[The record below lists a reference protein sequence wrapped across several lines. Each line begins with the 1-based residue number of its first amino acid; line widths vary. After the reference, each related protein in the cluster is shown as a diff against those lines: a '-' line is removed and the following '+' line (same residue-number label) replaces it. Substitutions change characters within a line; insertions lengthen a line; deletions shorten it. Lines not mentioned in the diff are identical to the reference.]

1 MTSATLA
8 QSPGNKVLTVRQA
21 AFSAKTLGQKTPW
34 PSAANLITITLNS
47 NVPLF
52 GSEVRCVTNITIS
65 GFDGACISGDDLQ
78 VQGGI
83 FSTVSWHPETSSILM
98 RVAGAIGGPNAQ
110 PITFSFAATNPFEA
124 QPSPLIE
131 IQADGIPIPRSRMAK
146 DSAIPTNSDD
156 AGVGSPNGAIFD
168 ASARDAEPLLVHA
181 PAFRVRNVGQSTPY
195 PGANNTLGV
204 TISPNVDIDV
214 GSVMMISQLTNTD
227 GTRAAPTGP
236 ISLFDGDTHPNG
248 KSTLDDPAY
257 FAASTGGAAG
267 QGFWDQDEGTL
278 TLYVV
283 SRLTAGSFYS
293 FKFILKN
300 ALCAQ
305 DAQPVCIRAR
315 NLRVGCEVGGLIP
328 RRRMNPDLTT
338 LLPAFK
344 AAQGDAAPLLVF
356 QPRIIVSSMIHSTPW
371 PSVNNTITVT
381 FATNVPLLI
390 SAFAPKITLSG
401 LIQTGTV
408 DTMSL
413 ALTIQ
418 DGLGNVSSVSGEW
431 DQGAGKLV
439 FAPAEDMTA
448 GDNYTIS
455 FELQNRHCQQDAP
468 VVTAGISGACF
479 PSAQM
484 DAMPATH
491 CNVETEPLQVLGG
504 PCDGQ
509 SSSAIF
515 TLKNI
520 SQSTPYPGC
529 NNTITVQVMMS
540 IPLSYEQD
548 AGIRI
553 GFDTG
558 MVIGLP
564 GGDVPLGGDS
574 RERFF
579 GSLANETAKALWDSD
594 DHILT
599 LMVAQGQNLDPCVQY
614 NITFDVVNPL
624 MVGPPGS
631 AAASQAILQE
641 AETVHISAF
650 SSLGEMI
657 GASAMSVD
665 TTSDLELPGTT
676 ILDRS
681 PLRVHVPKFFVKNIG
696 QSSPYPGGS
705 NLLSVTISAN
715 VDLKSGS
722 IIFIKELDEAIAAP
736 GDIALQGT
744 HADFF
749 QSLDGTGSHASWDD
763 CDKALILKVAT
774 DLGCAGDNYTFAFEV
789 MNPLEPQVCA
799 DVLINAT
806 EIANPA
812 VFEDQGQPS
821 KVSITQDQ
829 SYDDK
834 SDGLAMALDEI
845 SLLEDIDGA
854 MPGDACPMTVW
865 SAAFV
870 VKDIGQSN
878 PYPCGL
884 NTLTATIATNVPIW
898 ASIQYPGRS
907 VIKPSIIISE
917 IVGAVRDDADAT
929 GEAVIKLSSTYTS
942 QLVSEMSSQRYTND
956 TFLFTDQSGSLNNS
970 ATWQRMINRPA
981 AHSQLVLYLNESSVE
996 CCVPGPKRLR
1006 VTFSF
1011 TVYNPAEAQSPS
1023 RAVSISAAGLP
1034 ITSSAMR
1041 EGLDSAA
1048 PMHVE
1053 QASMTLANIAQEHAK
1068 PCAENTITVSLQTDI
1083 ILYARCSPK
1092 ILLTELTGL
1101 YESRLAL
1108 TDVTTVETVNATRNE
1123 SLLQWRVQGTTI
1135 HPWQV
1140 DWLAGNLTR
1149 NHTRTMMR
1157 VQTFCRLDETRT
1169 TCNQGEGYKVG
1180 LQARPWYQDWSS
1192 WVYFDYTGPMPVD
1205 WHITLTEAGFTFAW
1219 EGEAHRIFKH
1229 PRNMQFAETQINLA
1243 DVDDVTVT
1251 SCIECPTSRTSV
1263 TKRLAIQAVNG
1274 GQPANLASFAIW
1286 KNESL
1291 PDGDDFASLEV
1302 AITASEVPVDTVLIF
1317 QFSLDNPSDP
1327 TSPDF
1332 APTAE
1337 ITGIGMRNVTM
1348 QRPLDPER
1356 WPITVGR
1363 AHFERAEIVQSAP
1376 FPFAENT
1383 LSVTLAT
1390 SSEIASTCNTR
1401 VIITGLD
1408 GACFA
1413 SISGSGVVPLTGPAA
1428 NLFDYSLPS
1437 ALNNSGHARALW
1449 DDEDKE
1455 LSFFVAGSGLQ
1466 GQIPYTFSIVVRNPP
1481 YAQLSPSINIS
1492 ATGIPIQQTAMLRN
1506 PNRIKPAG
1514 IFGAIPSEAEPLHV
1528 RGFGDATSFIVKK
1541 IGQSNANPGESNVLT
1556 VTLNMNLPLTSS
1568 SPASS
1573 ITISGLR
1580 GAEAPDGPMAL
1591 TTNAGSFE
1599 GDWYDREKQ
1608 LRLEVLAATTP
1619 GQEYIISF
1627 TVTNAKVAQSSPSVF
1642 IQTGGIV
1649 IQPAAMDTDDVGR
1662 LTTKDDLGN
1671 TVSTVEGATAPLFIL
1686 GPRLIKKFVHQ
1697 TGGSAWPGQ
1706 SNVLTFSFTPT
1717 VPLVPAPGGRSSVII
1732 SGLKGVDR
1740 QSGTVPIA
1748 GASAGKFTDCD
1759 TLNTTTCSAQQG
1771 AWDAVS
1777 QKLTLNVYSTLNAFE
1792 DLSISFSFDNALEG
1806 QEPPDLQV
1814 AVTTNNDADIRGL
1827 MRTEY
1832 NWTQQDGGDHTV
1844 SSAQMDAY
1852 FVNDM
1857 VQVAQTAVDGLQD
1870 SSTLEDGNVLTKTEG
1885 LGLKYEGILVIE
1897 EPGEYTFGVVGD
1909 DSTDLAVD
1917 GQVVASR
1924 SDSTW
1929 DVTSAQG
1936 NPTSRTV
1943 TLGRGQHSFRARC
1956 LQNEDGLGVKAYWKT
1971 PSASTAFVLIPDSA
1985 FRIEID
1991 VLELPPQDFGVPTNV
2006 AGTDDMALLIYRSAS
2021 FNVKAIAQSTP
2032 IPGATNTI
2040 TVSFQPQF
2048 PLTGDMNST
2057 ITISGLLG
2065 SVTPDATMAL
2075 LDASALFN
2083 ATAQWAAKTGTL
2095 TLRVSPGETVPSD
2108 SVTVVKFDLDN
2119 PTIPQTGPSMIQIS
2133 ATGDVPISAA
2143 SMTRGVGDESPLMV
2157 VASSFTVASIGQSS
2171 STPGAVNTITVTLQP
2186 DIILS
2191 RSRGS
2196 TITLHGIKGSDTPS
2210 TAALPLNISTPDSG
2224 APVFS
2229 SPMPDIAV
2237 SFSANC
2243 KLQDD
2248 KIELLDDSETDFTGA
2263 ILYFNTPEP
2272 GPLNCSSRWTKV
2284 DSYDVST
2291 RCATLTVTSGSWTD
2305 GLAKCNNLGTVNR
2318 VEVVDGGT
2326 GYKSGAAIIG
2336 DGATGSGLAGV
2347 CAVDSDSGRILSVT
2361 LSNEGAGYTDDTT
2374 ISCPA
2379 ACSMSTCGRA
2389 EIEAYGGHLALSMVQ
2404 RYVTVSAGMWD
2415 QLSGTLELR
2424 VHEELST
2431 TSPTVFS
2438 FDVRNSFT
2446 PQGAS
2451 EVWLMAGGQT
2461 PIGSTAMNGSTML
2474 IEGTNSTATATCACA
2489 PSGSDSDCTCTTSF
2503 TDLPTGRGVY
2513 ALMAELQCN
2522 GASDVVVKVNDV
2534 ALDSDV
2540 VTQPP
2545 RACKDSCTNY
2555 HLLFEWRNVASS
2567 VDADGV
2573 LELSVDAS
2581 SVATDYCGGGD
2592 NLKVLFTLYY

>member
-1 MTSATLA
+1 
-8 QSPGNKVLTVRQA
+8 
-21 AFSAKTLGQKTPW
+21 
-34 PSAANLITITLNS
+34 
-47 NVPLF
+47 
-52 GSEVRCVTNITIS
+52 
-65 GFDGACISGDDLQ
+65 
-78 VQGGI
+78 
-83 FSTVSWHPETSSILM
+83 
-98 RVAGAIGGPNAQ
+98 
-110 PITFSFAATNPFEA
+110 
-124 QPSPLIE
+124 
-131 IQADGIPIPRSRMAK
+131 
-146 DSAIPTNSDD
+146 
-156 AGVGSPNGAIFD
+156 
-168 ASARDAEPLLVHA
+168 
-181 PAFRVRNVGQSTPY
+181 
-195 PGANNTLGV
+195 
-204 TISPNVDIDV
+204 
-214 GSVMMISQLTNTD
+214 
-227 GTRAAPTGP
+227 
-236 ISLFDGDTHPNG
+236 
-248 KSTLDDPAY
+248 
-257 FAASTGGAAG
+257 
-267 QGFWDQDEGTL
+267 
-278 TLYVV
+278 
-283 SRLTAGSFYS
+283 
-293 FKFILKN
+293 
-300 ALCAQ
+300 
-305 DAQPVCIRAR
+305 
-315 NLRVGCEVGGLIP
+315 
-328 RRRMNPDLTT
+328 
-338 LLPAFK
+338 
-344 AAQGDAAPLLVF
+344 
-356 QPRIIVSSMIHSTPW
+356 
-371 PSVNNTITVT
+371 
-381 FATNVPLLI
+381 
-390 SAFAPKITLSG
+390 
-401 LIQTGTV
+401 
-408 DTMSL
+408 
-413 ALTIQ
+413 
-418 DGLGNVSSVSGEW
+418 
-431 DQGAGKLV
+431 
-439 FAPAEDMTA
+439 
-448 GDNYTIS
+448 
-455 FELQNRHCQQDAP
+455 
-468 VVTAGISGACF
+468 
-479 PSAQM
+479 
-484 DAMPATH
+484 
-491 CNVETEPLQVLGG
+491 
-504 PCDGQ
+504 
-509 SSSAIF
+509 
-515 TLKNI
+515 
-520 SQSTPYPGC
+520 
-529 NNTITVQVMMS
+529 
-540 IPLSYEQD
+540 
-548 AGIRI
+548 
-553 GFDTG
+553 
-558 MVIGLP
+558 
-564 GGDVPLGGDS
+564 
-574 RERFF
+574 
-579 GSLANETAKALWDSD
+579 
-594 DHILT
+594 
-599 LMVAQGQNLDPCVQY
+599 
-614 NITFDVVNPL
+614 
-624 MVGPPGS
+624 
-631 AAASQAILQE
+631 
-641 AETVHISAF
+641 
-650 SSLGEMI
+650 
-657 GASAMSVD
+657 
-665 TTSDLELPGTT
+665 
-676 ILDRS
+676 
-681 PLRVHVPKFFVKNIG
+681 
-696 QSSPYPGGS
+696 
-705 NLLSVTISAN
+705 
-715 VDLKSGS
+715 
-722 IIFIKELDEAIAAP
+722 
-736 GDIALQGT
+736 
-744 HADFF
+744 
-749 QSLDGTGSHASWDD
+749 
-763 CDKALILKVAT
+763 
-774 DLGCAGDNYTFAFEV
+774 
-789 MNPLEPQVCA
+789 
-799 DVLINAT
+799 
-806 EIANPA
+806 
-812 VFEDQGQPS
+812 
-821 KVSITQDQ
+821 
-829 SYDDK
+829 
-834 SDGLAMALDEI
+834 
-845 SLLEDIDGA
+845 
-854 MPGDACPMTVW
+854 
-865 SAAFV
+865 
-870 VKDIGQSN
+870 
-878 PYPCGL
+878 
-884 NTLTATIATNVPIW
+884 
-898 ASIQYPGRS
+898 
-907 VIKPSIIISE
+907 
-917 IVGAVRDDADAT
+917 
-929 GEAVIKLSSTYTS
+929 
-942 QLVSEMSSQRYTND
+942 
-956 TFLFTDQSGSLNNS
+956 
-970 ATWQRMINRPA
+970 
-981 AHSQLVLYLNESSVE
+981 
-996 CCVPGPKRLR
+996 
-1006 VTFSF
+1006 
-1011 TVYNPAEAQSPS
+1011 
-1023 RAVSISAAGLP
+1023 
-1034 ITSSAMR
+1034 
-1041 EGLDSAA
+1041 
-1048 PMHVE
+1048 
-1053 QASMTLANIAQEHAK
+1053 
-1068 PCAENTITVSLQTDI
+1068 
-1083 ILYARCSPK
+1083 
-1092 ILLTELTGL
+1092 
-1101 YESRLAL
+1101 
-1108 TDVTTVETVNATRNE
+1108 
-1123 SLLQWRVQGTTI
+1123 
-1135 HPWQV
+1135 
-1140 DWLAGNLTR
+1140 
-1149 NHTRTMMR
+1149 
-1157 VQTFCRLDETRT
+1157 
-1169 TCNQGEGYKVG
+1169 
-1180 LQARPWYQDWSS
+1180 
-1192 WVYFDYTGPMPVD
+1192 
-1205 WHITLTEAGFTFAW
+1205 
-1219 EGEAHRIFKH
+1219 
-1229 PRNMQFAETQINLA
+1229 
-1243 DVDDVTVT
+1243 
-1251 SCIECPTSRTSV
+1251 
-1263 TKRLAIQAVNG
+1263 
-1274 GQPANLASFAIW
+1274 
-1286 KNESL
+1286 
-1291 PDGDDFASLEV
+1291 
-1302 AITASEVPVDTVLIF
+1302 
-1317 QFSLDNPSDP
+1317 
-1327 TSPDF
+1327 
-1332 APTAE
+1332 
-1337 ITGIGMRNVTM
+1337 
-1348 QRPLDPER
+1348 
-1356 WPITVGR
+1356 
-1363 AHFERAEIVQSAP
+1363 
-1376 FPFAENT
+1376 
-1383 LSVTLAT
+1383 
-1390 SSEIASTCNTR
+1390 
-1401 VIITGLD
+1401 
-1408 GACFA
+1408 
-1413 SISGSGVVPLTGPAA
+1413 
-1428 NLFDYSLPS
+1428 
-1437 ALNNSGHARALW
+1437 
-1449 DDEDKE
+1449 
-1455 LSFFVAGSGLQ
+1455 
-1466 GQIPYTFSIVVRNPP
+1466 
-1481 YAQLSPSINIS
+1481 
-1492 ATGIPIQQTAMLRN
+1492 MLRN

-1792 DLSISFSFDNALEG
+1792 DLSISFSFNNSLEG

-1814 AVTTNNDADIRGL
+1814 EVTTNGDSDIRG
-1827 MRTEY
+1827 
-1832 NWTQQDGGDHTV
+1832 
-1844 SSAQMDAY
+1844 
-1852 FVNDM
+1852 
-1857 VQVAQTAVDGLQD
+1857 QV
-1870 SSTLEDGNVLTKTEG
+1870 
-1885 LGLKYEGILVIE
+1885 
-1897 EPGEYTFGVVGD
+1897 
-1909 DSTDLAVD
+1909 
-1917 GQVVASR
+1917 
-1924 SDSTW
+1924 
-1929 DVTSAQG
+1929 
-1936 NPTSRTV
+1936 
-1943 TLGRGQHSFRARC
+1943 
-1956 LQNEDGLGVKAYWKT
+1956 
-1971 PSASTAFVLIPDSA
+1971 
-1985 FRIEID
+1985 
-1991 VLELPPQDFGVPTNV
+1991 FGVPTNV

-2021 FNVKAIAQSTP
+2021 FTVKAIAQSTP

-2567 VDADGV
+2567 VDAGGV